1 MKGGRFF
8 GEFQPRSAPLPN
20 PTIPPIMNTTTK
32 FSLGATVVLLVIALI
47 IAVQNMTELKSA
59 HQRVADHAEEI
70 TRLRTELAKR
80 DSDVLYERDM
90 NRKLIAR
97 SAVPAPA
104 PVPAAL
110 EAKIAAIERE
120 LESNQLDQVKVEA
133 ETDMLAAAV
142 EAKQNAELER
152 EKNLSD
158 AQRKIRDAA
167 SIGEVNQVEAEAGF
181 AVINAGKKA
190 NIEPGIQFAIRR
202 DTFIVGKVEVT
213 TSEEDYSIVN
223 IVQGSVQ
230 PGQKIQPGDTVI
242 AFPVY

>member
-1 MKGGRFF
+1 M
-8 GEFQPRSAPLPN
+8 
-20 PTIPPIMNTTTK
+20 
-32 FSLGATVVLLVIALI
+32 
-47 IAVQNMTELKSA
+47 
-59 HQRVADHAEEI
+59 
-70 TRLRTELAKR
+70 
-80 DSDVLYERDM
+80 
-90 NRKLIAR
+90 
-97 SAVPAPA
+97 
-104 PVPAAL
+104 PAAL

-242 AFPVY
+242 AFPVLLGRL

>member
-1 MKGGRFF
+1 
-8 GEFQPRSAPLPN
+8 
-20 PTIPPIMNTTTK
+20 MNTTTK

-59 HQRVADHAEEI
+59 HQRVADHEKEI
-70 TRLRTELAKR
+70 GRLTTELSKR
-80 DSDVLYERDM
+80 DAAILYERDM

-97 SAVPAPA
+97 SAVPAVA
-104 PVPAAL
+104 PVSAAL

-120 LESNQLDQVKVEA
+120 LEASQLDHGKVAAEA
-133 ETDMLAAAV
+133 DMLAARV
-142 EAKQNAELER
+142 EAKQEAELIR
-152 EKNLSD
+152 ENNLSD
-158 AQRKIRDAA
+158 DQRKIRDAA

-181 AVINAGKKA
+181 AVINAGTKA

-213 TSEEDYSIVN
+213 TSEDDYSIVN